1 MKLSC
6 KNICKL
12 QEFFA
17 NLKCPHCFSAEVE
30 LCEDEKGENVECK
43 TCGCHFESKPELLQ
57 QHGWE

>member
-30 LCEDEKGENVECK
+30 LCEDEKGENAECK
-43 TCGCHFESKPELLQ
+43 ACGCHFEAKPDLQ
-57 QHGWE
+57 THGWE